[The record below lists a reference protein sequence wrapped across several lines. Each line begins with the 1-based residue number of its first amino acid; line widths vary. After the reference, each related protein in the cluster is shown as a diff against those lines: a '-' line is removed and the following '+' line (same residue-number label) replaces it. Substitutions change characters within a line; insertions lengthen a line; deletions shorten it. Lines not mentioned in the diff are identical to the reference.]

1 MGMIPSKLRAT
12 FPAAPGDLSSSHLQ
26 QVYKLR
32 DFTWLVWFNLDG
44 WFVLFNCYDIR
55 ALLIAK

>member
-12 FPAAPGDLSSSHLQ
+12 FPAAPGDLSSSRLQ

-32 DFTWLVWFNLDG
+32 DFTWFDSIQMVG
-44 WFVLFNCYDIR
+44 LFY
-55 ALLIAK
+55 LIVMTPGLY